1 MAGDVIQL
9 LQGHLP
15 WLLHPSTAAAADE
28 APESSVSDGLTGNFC
43 GERPNPSG
51 ISTSSAQA
59 LVNPKKKA
67 NRTLGSS
74 QYNPPPPCAIK
85 VAPASA
91 MQA

>member
-51 ISTSSAQA
+51 ISTSSA
-59 LVNPKKKA
+59 
-67 NRTLGSS
+67 
-74 QYNPPPPCAIK
+74 
-85 VAPASA
+85 
-91 MQA
+91 